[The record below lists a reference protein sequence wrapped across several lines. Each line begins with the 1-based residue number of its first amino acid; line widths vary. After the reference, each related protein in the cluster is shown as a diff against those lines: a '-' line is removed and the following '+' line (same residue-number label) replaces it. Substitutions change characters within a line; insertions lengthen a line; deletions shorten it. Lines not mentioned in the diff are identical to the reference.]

1 MSFTAIILH
10 WTKKEKQLINK
21 SKKKNERQKREIPCK
36 ISITYQIENQSAWFR
51 WVSVTLRYLQEMETD
66 LCVLQC
72 CLQMINLEF
81 YYVLFYYI
89 IFGLFCF
96 PPVYISFLI
105 FGIFELNQTLPNMLK
120 CVLRPATPFFYNF
133 FTKKNNFLGKL
144 TSAEI
149 TVISTV

>member
-1 MSFTAIILH
+1 
-10 WTKKEKQLINK
+10 
-21 SKKKNERQKREIPCK
+21 
-36 ISITYQIENQSAWFR
+36 
-51 WVSVTLRYLQEMETD
+51 
-66 LCVLQC
+66 
-72 CLQMINLEF
+72 MINLEF

-105 FGIFELNQTLPNMLK
+105 FGIFELNQTLPNMLN
-120 CVLRPATPFFYNF
+120 AFFVQQLLSSLIF
-133 FTKKNNFLGKL
+133 SPKKNNFLGKL